1 MRTVKT
7 AEDRREEI
15 LNGALKLFL
24 ERGFGTTSID
34 RIVAELHVSKGL
46 VFYHFGS
53 KEELVAAVVGRIA
66 DRVAAPAVRMLET
79 EAEFSDKIAQALR
92 YFLAFSLEY
101 KMRFHDFV
109 DGSSLRVLNQIQE
122 AVFRRI
128 EPSLRRMV
136 SDGIARGETDNPYAV
151 ESLAILVLGGIAYM
165 DLHSSSDG
173 FDRAGFVRSMAVS
186 AERTLGM
193 RPGLIVSRITDA
205 MEKEPTT

>member
-1 MRTVKT
+1 MRTVKS

-15 LNGALKLFL
+15 LKGSLKLFL

-34 RIVAELHVSKGL
+34 RIVAELKVSKGL

-53 KEELVAAVVGRIA
+53 KDELVAACIDRIS
-66 DRVAAPAVRMLET
+66 DQVAEPAVRMLESET
-79 EAEFSDKIAQALR
+79 DFEDKITRVLQ

-101 KMRFHDFV
+101 KTRFRDFV
-109 DGSSLRVLNQIQE
+109 DGSSLRVLNQIQD
-122 AVFRRI
+122 AVFRKI

-136 SDGIARGETDNPYAV
+136 SDGMARGETDNPDAV

-165 DLHSSSDG
+165 DLHSTAEG
-173 FDRAGFVRSMAVS
+173 FDRVGFVRSMAVA

-193 RPGLIVSRITDA
+193 QPGQIASRGLDA
-205 MEKEPTT
+205 MEKESAT